1 MTTNTPASTPA
12 GTPATDPGI
21 GEDEL
26 RALVGRLSL
35 EDKVRLI
42 VGEDFWS
49 LPELPQIG
57 LRKLRVSDGPV
68 GVRGVLWD
76 ERDTSLLFPSP
87 SAQAAA
93 WDPEV
98 ARRVGF
104 LMGAQARDKDIHVLL
119 APTVNMHRTPLG
131 GRHFECYSEDPLLTS
146 RVAVG
151 FVKGVQ
157 SAGVGATIKHF
168 VANDSENERMTYDSR
183 VDERALREVYLAPFE
198 AAVREARVWLVMS
211 AYNATNG
218 RTMTENSHLQ
228 NDVLKDEWGFD
239 GVVISDWGAVRSTEG
254 AALGG
259 TDIAMPG
266 PVAEWGEPLVE
277 AVREGRV
284 DQSVLDD
291 KVLRIL
297 RLAARVGVL
306 GDTAPRGDVTTP
318 ADADAQVREIAARVM
333 VLLENK
339 GAALPLDP
347 SALRR
352 VALIGP
358 NAVRLSAQ
366 GGGSAHVNP
375 DHVVSVPEG
384 LRAALGPDVEL
395 TVRQGAFT
403 HRALADL
410 SLDTAVDP
418 ATGEP
423 GLGLEFFDADGNSLG
438 TDHRIGSNLVFW
450 PGTLPAGTTAIAA
463 RVRLAPQVDGT
474 HLLDV
479 RGAGAFVLTV
489 DGERRTFQLDSDSGD
504 IIEALLKPPLRRVEV
519 AAKTGVAVEVEAHY
533 TIDPTVGFAA
543 MGLGWEGPRVPEDD
557 ELEAAVAD
565 AAAADVAIVVVGT
578 TDDIESEGFDRTD
591 LNLPGRTDELVT
603 RVAAANPN
611 TIVVVNAG
619 SPVLT
624 PWRHQV
630 AALLW
635 AWLPGQAGG
644 AALADVLTGAVE
656 PGGRLPTTHPAAEA
670 DTPVLSTAVVDGR
683 IDYAES
689 GTIGY
694 RLWAQRGTKPAYPFG
709 YGLGYTEWS
718 YDRVTVVGDA
728 SEGLTVEV
736 TLTNTGARAGREI
749 VQAYLEPVGSAEPL
763 RLVGFTAVDAPAGS
777 TVTARVS
784 VDPAAPARWDVA
796 AGAWTVAPGTYRIGV
811 GRNAGD
817 LRGSVEVVL

>member
-1 MTTNTPASTPA
+1 MTTN
-12 GTPATDPGI
+12 TPATDPGI

-26 RALVGRLSL
+26 RGLVDRLSL

-49 LPELPQIG
+49 LPEMPQIG
-57 LRKLRVSDGPV
+57 LRKLRMSDGPV

-146 RVAVG
+146 KVAVA
-151 FVKGVQ
+151 FVEGVQ

-218 RTMTENSHLQ
+218 QTMTENSHLQ

-239 GVVISDWGAVRSTEG
+239 GVVLSDWGAVRSTEA

-266 PVAEWGEPLVE
+266 PVAEWAEPLVA

-284 DQSVLDD
+284 AESVLDD

-318 ADADAQVREIAARVM
+318 ADADAQVREIAAKAM

-339 GAALPLDP
+339 DGALPIDP
-347 SALRR
+347 SAIRR

-358 NAVRLSAQ
+358 NAVRLSSQ

-375 DHVVSVPEG
+375 DHVVTIPEG
-384 LRAALGPDVEL
+384 LRAALGSDVEL

-403 HRALADL
+403 HRALPDL
-410 SLDTAVDP
+410 ALDTAADP

-423 GLGLEFFDADGNSLG
+423 GLGIEFFDADGKSLG
-438 TDHRIGSNLVFW
+438 ADRRIGSNLVFW
-450 PGTLPAGTTAIAA
+450 PGTLPDGTAAIAA
-463 RVRLAPQVDGT
+463 RVRLTPQVDGT

-479 RGAGAFVLTV
+479 RGAGGFDLTV
-489 DGERRTFQLDSDSGD
+489 DGAKQSFRLESESGD
-504 IIEALLKPPLRRVEV
+504 IIEALLKPPLKRVEV
-519 AAKTGVAVEVEAHY
+519 PARAGVAVDVEAY
-533 TIDPTVGFAA
+533 FTIDHSVGFAA
-543 MGLGWEGPRVPEDD
+543 MGLGWDGPRLAEDD
-557 ELEAAVAD
+557 ELAAAVAD
-565 AAAADVAIVVVGT
+565 AAAADLAIVVVGT

-591 LNLPGRTDELVT
+591 LNLPGRTDELVA

-635 AWLPGQAGG
+635 AWLPGQEGG
-644 AALADVLTGAVE
+644 AALADVLTGATE
-656 PGGRLPTTHPAAEA
+656 PGGRLPTTHPAAES
-670 DTPVLSTAVVDGR
+670 DTPVFSTEVVDGR
-683 IDYAES
+683 IEYTES
-689 GTIGY
+689 STIGY
-694 RLWAQRGTKPAYPFG
+694 RLWAARGTKPAYPFG
-709 YGLGYTEWS
+709 YGIGYTDWS
-718 YDRVTVVGDA
+718 YDGVVATGGA
-728 SEGLTVEV
+728 EEGLAIEV
-736 TLTNTGARAGREI
+736 TLTNTGSRPGREV
-749 VQAYLEPVGSAEPL
+749 VQAYLEPVAGTAADAALEPP
-763 RLVGFTAVDAPAGS
+763 RLVGFTAVDVPAGATA
-777 TVTARVS
+777 TVGVV
-784 VDPAAPARWDVA
+784 VDPATLARWDSA
-796 AGAWTVAPGTYRIGV
+796 AGAWAIVPGTYRLGV
-811 GRNAGD
+811 GRNSAD
-817 LRGSVEVVL
+817 LRGGVEVVL